1 MLKNYPGM
9 IEIARFAIGFCLNCF
24 GCALFFSMRGVGCS
38 PISPF
43 LYAYEMRFSTRAR
56 SLKSGTGERVCA
68 PHPYLFT
75 SIPGSL
81 FFFSS
86 RPHSPFSLLL
96 VGERESLGSRVT
108 LSSLLS
114 WYRRF
119 PYWLQGYSYESVPN
133 PFSLRSRNSIIMIQ
147 PQELLTRDRPR
158 QSIKGI
164 VSICIIIKESELEKA

>member
-9 IEIARFAIGFCLNCF
+9 IEIARFAVGFCLNCF
-24 GCALFFSMRGVGCS
+24 GCALFFSMRGVGCL
-38 PISPF
+38 PINPF
-43 LYAYEMRFSTRAR
+43 LYASEMRFSSRVR

-114 WYRRF
+114 SCHGIGAFRI
-119 PYWLQGYSYESVPN
+119 GYKVIHRS
-133 PFSLRSRNSIIMIQ
+133 PFQILSLS
-147 PQELLTRDRPR
+147 
-158 QSIKGI
+158 G
-164 VSICIIIKESELEKA
+164 A